1 MGGNDDK
8 QTPSLKPLPNTQLT
22 YDHLQNLV
30 KTYKLSNQYAFDHLP
45 LKKRILLD
53 LAERKYH
60 HTYTSSESDSGESEA
75 SIESEKENTNKTLPL
90 QLPNG
95 NNKQEF
101 DETMSSSSG
110 TSSINNFSPPSQS
123 TPTIIQA
130 EKVSK
135 FATPEIRPHKIKY
148 KPLHTSPLLS
158 SPISSNDS
166 QPDKIKKKEKKKTHS
181 SNNDSLFLIPQRPVK
196 ERFRQNEYL
205 KSRLSPIVPKHE
217 KKTKKKR
224 KSSDDADKLARKQAR
239 SEKKEQKKRAAKDQ
253 TKIANSVT
261 GVEHIVETNS
271 GLAYHIDKDDPSN
284 ESITCFCLKPF
295 AGRMMIECDFC
306 QIWYH
311 VDCVGL
317 NEKHLPDEYYCER
330 SKDCVDAKKH
340 HFGNTLKL

>member
-1 MGGNDDK
+1 MDGNDDK
-8 QTPSLKPLPNTQLT
+8 HNPSTKPIQLQKLT
-22 YDHLQNLV
+22 YESLQSLV

-60 HTYTSSESDSGESEA
+60 HTYTSSDSDSGESEA
-75 SIESEKENTNKTLPL
+75 SIESEKEIPKTNMHA
-90 QLPNG
+90 NG
-95 NNKQEF
+95 KQEF
-101 DETMSSSSG
+101 EFETMSSSSG

-123 TPTIIQA
+123 TPTIIQT
-130 EKVSK
+130 EKPK
-135 FATPEIRPHKIKY
+135 FATPEIKPYKSKY

-166 QPDKIKKKEKKKTHS
+166 QPDKIKKKEKKKNNS
-181 SNNDSLFLIPQRPVK
+181 SNNDSHFLIPQRPIK

-205 KSRLSPIVPKHE
+205 KSRLSPVVPKHD

-224 KSSDDADKLARKQAR
+224 KSSDDAERLERKQAKID
-239 SEKKEQKKRAAKDQ
+239 KKEQKKRAAKDPS
-253 TKIANSVT
+253 KMANSVT
-261 GVEHIVETNS
+261 GVEHIVETDS

-317 NEKHLPDEYYCER
+317 NEKHLPEEYYCER
-330 SKDCVDAKKH
+330 SKDCVVAKKQ
-340 HFGNTLKL
+340 HFGDSLKL

>member
-1 MGGNDDK
+1 M
-8 QTPSLKPLPNTQLT
+8 

-75 SIESEKENTNKTLPL
+75 SMLQVCKSTSIPSPLPWYITLVKKYGLEASITNLASESEKENTNKTLPL

-271 GLAYHIDKDDPSN
+271 GLAYHIDKGKFS
-284 ESITCFCLKPF
+284 
-295 AGRMMIECDFC
+295 
-306 QIWYH
+306 
-311 VDCVGL
+311 
-317 NEKHLPDEYYCER
+317 
-330 SKDCVDAKKH
+330 SK
-340 HFGNTLKL
+340 F